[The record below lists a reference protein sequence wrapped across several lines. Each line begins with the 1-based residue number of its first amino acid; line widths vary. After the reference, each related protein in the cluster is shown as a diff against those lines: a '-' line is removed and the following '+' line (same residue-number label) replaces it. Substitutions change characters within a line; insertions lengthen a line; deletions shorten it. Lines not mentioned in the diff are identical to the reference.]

1 MKTRTHSTYSKSID
15 DTMNAFRRALPVN
28 GEAVSVREDV
38 VDKVAGRMLRAV
50 EAAERAEGLGPRAE
64 GFDGD
69 PFDGMSPADVFDA
82 STGLQ
87 GRSPCASD
95 ASRTGEVGR

>member
-1 MKTRTHSTYSKSID
+1 MSTRTQATYSKSID

-38 VDKVAGRMLRAV
+38 VDKVAGRMLRDV
-50 EAAERAEGLGPRAE
+50 LAAEGRAD
-64 GFDGD
+64 GFEGD
-69 PFDGMSPADVFDA
+69 PFDGLSPADAFDA

-87 GRSPCASD
+87 GRSPGASD
-95 ASRTGEVGR
+95 ASSGSEVGR

>member
-1 MKTRTHSTYSKSID
+1 MKTTTYQRRID

-38 VDKVAGRMLRAV
+38 VDKVAGRMLRDV
-50 EAAERAEGLGPRAE
+50 LAAEQTVERRP

-69 PFDGMSPADVFDA
+69 PFDGLSPADAFDG

-95 ASRTGEVGR
+95 ASRAGEVGR